1 MIFSCS
7 RVFQTAQTITF
18 ADEPTYFEIRPAS
31 KTTTQTTPMEIAMN
45 TSGPNIELS
54 FHLAGNCL
62 AGVASNIVNVSRT
75 GATQPFTNS

>member
-18 ADEPTYFEIRPAS
+18 ADEPSYFEIRLAS
-31 KTTTQTTPMEIAMN
+31 KTTTHTTPMKIVIS
-45 TSGPNIELS
+45 TSVPNIEPS
-54 FHLAGNCL
+54 FHLAGKR
-62 AGVASNIVNVSRT
+62 GDDVALNIVNVSRM